1 MCVLALY
8 ITIVGKVQK
17 EMEMHISFKTSF
29 CKMDWPCS
37 FILCSALLI
46 CTIYVSTVAT
56 VASENY
62 HGVYF
67 VQANDKSLP
76 CPVDIEPEYCR
87 TLNFYTQNGSF
98 QSNRTFI
105 FMSGTHKLSHEVIV
119 NGVQGLSLIGNG
131 SVQIVCTNYSAGF
144 AFFDATDLQMRCLN
158 IHKCGIH
165 KNEYSP
171 LAGTVIIKNSL
182 NASLDS
188 LVITNT
194 SGYGLLTIN
203 TRGVLSITNSSFAYN
218 KYNSHFEGGN
228 TKIVFSDCDTFV
240 YARFVYIKNTQF
252 LFGSEYY
259 RELESVGCGGLTL
272 VMGCFNV
279 KVYIEDSV
287 SSYNHGFF
295 GANIYIIFQVL
306 TNNSVCMSN
315 VTSSYG
321 AADRGASL
329 YIELVDGIGVNDPY
343 SCDRQKW
350 SAKEN
355 LLINITSLR
364 IKNNQGLGAF
374 NIEDRTYRRTDC
386 VTQYAII
393 KDSSFFDNDSG
404 ATYLAGTAVRF
415 GYVPLTNMYNQFN
428 LIATTFENCSFQK
441 NTGHTY
447 SSTLVREPS
456 VLYFEMVK
464 NVTLVNCSVGNNS
477 ITGIQAYSSNIHF
490 KGNTA
495 IFGNFAAYG
504 AGLLLMQ
511 NSFMF
516 LSPGTHIH
524 FFNNSAKHV
533 GGAIVSDFDLQ
544 VPTVCPCFFQ
554 LDHSDDINNYNSNSI
569 KVTFHNNTAG
579 LAGSAIFGGRVNEC
593 LSYRGSGNIHL
604 QEMFIVN
611 NTEADPSAV
620 TSDPYFVCFCPTD
633 SNLPNCSLYNH
644 SVEVFPGD
652 IFHVSMA
659 TVSGNRDGTITGVVH
674 SKFLKSYPNTS
685 FATLQ
690 AAQNSNKLF
699 CSVLNY
705 TVYSTQKMVK
715 FTVSTDKVSY
725 LGVGRKES
733 HIVQVTLLDCPAG
746 FELDYS
752 NRKCDCEK
760 HLQNKGIHCDITTQT
775 ILPPLGSWVG
785 YYNSSTPNNNISGAI
800 FHRYCPYDYCIS
812 KQKHVCL
819 NDTNSQC
826 SSERSGILCGQCRSG
841 LSLTLGRNQCAQC
854 NDVYLLLTL
863 VFALAGVVLVVI
875 LFCLRLTVSEGS
887 VNGLIFYVNVV
898 KMNQALLFPTNE
910 TNFLSV
916 FISWMNLDVGIDLC
930 FFNGMDGFAKT
941 FLQFVFPAYIWFLVG
956 VVIYLA
962 NRFQFIANLIG
973 QRAVQ
978 VLATLLLL
986 SYTKLQRVI
995 VTILTY
1001 TNVEYPDSSMNYV
1014 WLYDGNI
1021 GYLKGSH
1028 ILLFVA
1034 AIVCFALLVLPYTI
1048 LLTFFKLFQAHSDK
1062 KAMSWINKLK
1072 PVIDAY
1078 AGPYKDKF
1086 RFWTGFLLLS
1096 RTVLIITLSLNW
1108 TASPDYNL
1116 ITSALM
1122 SVTLL
1127 LISSSVGGIYK
1138 NWAYNVLE
1146 SMSYFN
1152 IAAVSMVLLYSK
1164 QSQYAVLNCSIGISF
1179 LLFVLVVFLHL
1190 IKYTCF
1196 SVIIARI
1203 RHRCCGNVNRQ
1214 LQEEEELLFDR
1225 ESSDEEIEQYS

>member
-1 MCVLALY
+1 MY
-8 ITIVGKVQK
+8 
-17 EMEMHISFKTSF
+17 
-29 CKMDWPCS
+29 PR
-37 FILCSALLI
+37 FI
-46 CTIYVSTVAT
+46 
-56 VASENY
+56 
-62 HGVYF
+62 
-67 VQANDKSLP
+67 
-76 CPVDIEPEYCR
+76 
-87 TLNFYTQNGSF
+87 
-98 QSNRTFI
+98 
-105 FMSGTHKLSHEVIV
+105 
-119 NGVQGLSLIGNG
+119 
-131 SVQIVCTNYSAGF
+131 
-144 AFFDATDLQMRCLN
+144 
-158 IHKCGIH
+158 
-165 KNEYSP
+165 
-171 LAGTVIIKNSL
+171 
-182 NASLDS
+182 
-188 LVITNT
+188 
-194 SGYGLLTIN
+194 
-203 TRGVLSITNSSFAYN
+203 
-218 KYNSHFEGGN
+218 
-228 TKIVFSDCDTFV
+228 
-240 YARFVYIKNTQF
+240 YIKNTQF
-252 LFGSEYY
+252 LLGSEYY
-259 RELESVGCGGLTL
+259 GELESVGCGGLTI

-279 KVYIEDSV
+279 KVHIEDSI

-295 GANIYIIFQVL
+295 GANIYIYFQVL
-306 TNNSVCMSN
+306 TNNSLVMRN
-315 VTSSYG
+315 MTSSYG
-321 AADRGASL
+321 AASRGAGL
-329 YIELVDGIGVNDPY
+329 YIKLIDSIGENDPY

-355 LLINITSLR
+355 LLVNITSLR
-364 IKNNQGLGAF
+364 IIKNQGIGAF
-374 NIEDRTYRRTDC
+374 NIEDGTYRRTDC

-393 KDSSFFDNDSG
+393 KDSSFFDNNSG
-404 ATYLAGTAVRF
+404 NIDTFWSGTAVRF
-415 GYVPLTNMYNQFN
+415 GYVFILGYYNAFK
-428 LIATTFENCSFQK
+428 LIAATFENCGFQR
-441 NTGHTY
+441 NVGSSDTY
-447 SSTLVREPS
+447 TREAS

-464 NVTLVNCSVGNNS
+464 NVTLVNCFVGNNS
-477 ITGIQAYSSNIHF
+477 MSGIQAYSSNVHF
-490 KGNTA
+490 KGNTT
-495 IFGNFAAYG
+495 IFGNTAYYG

-524 FFNNSAKHV
+524 FSNNSAKTV

-554 LDHSDDINNYNSNSI
+554 LDHSDEINDYNSDSI
-569 KVTFHNNTAG
+569 MVTFHNNTAG
-579 LAGSAIFGGRVNEC
+579 LAGSAIFGGRVTEC
-593 LSYRGSGNIHL
+593 LFYRGSGKINFNETFL
-604 QEMFIVN
+604 VN

-633 SNLPNCSLYNH
+633 SNLPNCSLYKH

-652 IFHVSMA
+652 NFHVSMA
-659 TVSGNRDGTITGVVH
+659 TVGGNGDGTITGVVH

-685 FATLQ
+685 FAPLQ
-690 AAQNSNKLF
+690 AAQNSDKLF
-699 CSVLNY
+699 CSDLNY
-705 TVYSTQKMVK
+705 TVHSLQHIVK

-725 LGVGRKES
+725 LPVGLKEP

-746 FELDYS
+746 FELDHLT
-752 NRKCDCEK
+752 RKCDCEK

-812 KQKHVCL
+812 KQRHVCL

-826 SSERSGILCGQCRSG
+826 SSERSGILCGQCQSG

-854 NDVYLLLTL
+854 NDLYLLLTV
-863 VFALAGVVLVVI
+863 VFALAGVVLVVF

-898 KMNQALLFPTNE
+898 KMNQALLFPNNE

-1001 TNVEYPDSSMNYV
+1001 TNVEYPDGSVHYV

-1028 ILLFVA
+1028 IILFVA

-1048 LLTFFKLFQAHSDK
+1048 LLTFFKLIQAHSDK

-1127 LISSSVGGIYK
+1127 LISSSFGGIYK

-1152 IAAVSMVLLYSK
+1152 IAAVSIVLLYSK

-1179 LLFVLVVFLHL
+1179 VLFVLVVFLHM

-1196 SVIIARI
+1196 SVIAVHI

-1225 ESSDEEIEQYS
+1225 ESSDEEILKNI